1 MEHPLAFSL
10 IQLLVLGVRWIW
22 ICGPDFKS
30 HASLSDPGIAGSV
43 HVEEWFWNMEDPKLL
58 KNVGDEKKGK
68 QRWQGHQ
75 ISLLTT
81 FVMLIPRFWGIVKW
95 QDTATNPASGFSWIL
110 SQIGR
115 DRLEVSYHDWM
126 SPQAMVQL
134 ETDLFLGEAQ
144 ESSGY
149 SHIAYD
155 IAEGQRTWD
164 GSRLKLSENVA
175 LNPRIPLN

>member
-68 QRWQGHQ
+68 QR
-75 ISLLTT
+75 
-81 FVMLIPRFWGIVKW
+81 
-95 QDTATNPASGFSWIL
+95 
-110 SQIGR
+110 
-115 DRLEVSYHDWM
+115 
-126 SPQAMVQL
+126 
-134 ETDLFLGEAQ
+134 
-144 ESSGY
+144 
-149 SHIAYD
+149 
-155 IAEGQRTWD
+155 
-164 GSRLKLSENVA
+164 
-175 LNPRIPLN
+175 